1 MVKDVGFKVVVY
13 MMLDFFNVGWER
25 DVEQFIVSDIVKGD
39 NFIKYMYV
47 NLFFILLML
56 VFCF

>member
-39 NFIKYMYV
+39 NFIKCVDYQII
-47 NLFFILLML
+47 NIKI
-56 VFCF
+56 